1 MERLIVVGAL
11 IFAGLY
17 AIGPVLNDGR
27 PFEFHFS
34 EGDDEAPQ
42 APLSAGAPGAEQV
55 FAAESVTVRDAAAI
69 VTITAEDR
77 ADIAVTISGGAGLNA
92 VRSSLD
98 GDTLILDGG
107 YRRSRGCQT
116 TDGGLRVD
124 IGGRDVAAAELPQ
137 IAIKTPR
144 DVQLS
149 VSGAVS
155 TRIGDAA
162 NADLSLNTCADTRVG
177 ALSGD
182 LEANLAGSGDLIV
195 AAVAGHSTVSIAG
208 SGGAVITKAAD
219 VEANVAGSGS
229 TRFDELNGDLKASIA
244 GSGDLR
250 VGAGRVN
257 EAELS
262 VAGSGDIRIDAPIAV
277 LDAEVV
283 GSGQVKVGPVG
294 EVRKQSVWG
303 SGEIHLDA
311 PPAPP
316 ASPAPPAPP
325 APPAA
330 KPAPSQP
337 I

>member
-1 MERLIVVGAL
+1 MERLIVAGAL
-11 IFAGLY
+11 IFAGLF
-17 AIGPVLNDGR
+17 AIGPLLNDGR
-27 PFEFHFS
+27 PFEFHIS
-34 EGDDEAPQ
+34 GSDDEAPQ
-42 APLSAGAPGAEQV
+42 ASLSAGAPGSEQV

-69 VTITAEDR
+69 LTVTAEDR
-77 ADIAVTISGGAGLNA
+77 ADIAVTISGGAGLNT
-92 VRSSLD
+92 VRAILE

-116 TDGGLRVD
+116 RDGGLSVE

-144 DVQLS
+144 DVRLS

-155 TRIGDAA
+155 TRIGDAVG
-162 NADLSLNTCADTRVG
+162 ADLSLNSCADTRIGDV
-177 ALSGD
+177 SGD
-182 LEANLAGSGDLIV
+182 LDANLAGSGDLIV
-195 AAVAGHSTVSIAG
+195 AAVAGHSTLSIAG
-208 SGGAVITKAAD
+208 SGGAVVAKAGD

-229 TRFDELNGDLKASIA
+229 TRFEEMTGDLKASIA

-250 VGAGRVN
+250 VGAGRVG

-262 VAGSGDIRIDAPIAV
+262 VAGSGDIRIDAPIEV

-316 ASPAPPAPP
+316 APPQPPAAPKPAPPR
-325 APPAA
+325 
-330 KPAPSQP
+330 KP